1 MIPFLLSIVIS
12 ILIAVGSIGGADA
25 ADRYLWIIRDQ
36 LASPAAIEA
45 LVGDAA
51 ELGATDLL
59 VQVRGRGDA
68 YYRSSLVPRRDER
81 FDALATLMAAA
92 HARRLR
98 VHAWF
103 NVFLVGSA
111 DDALHVANAH
121 PGWIARWEDG
131 RSIAEIP
138 KSERGELFLEGAFL
152 SPASPP
158 ARGHLL
164 DVVSELVERYAL
176 DGLHWDYVRFP
187 GPKGGFES
195 DALQAFAAREALD
208 HPSWEEWRAEQ
219 VSLFVRE
226 AGERARAA
234 RPGIV
239 LSAAVMP
246 DPDDAFQLYGQ
257 DWTTWVRELWID
269 RAIPMSYTTSMER
282 LARWREQAISADL
295 PPERVL
301 VGLGVWKLSATEL
314 DAQMEWADA
323 NVPGGVA
330 LFSWG
335 DLSSAGDRAGAS
347 VRAETTRRVARRAVV
362 SRRWSPA
369 TGAAP

>member
-1 MIPFLLSIVIS
+1 MN
-12 ILIAVGSIGGADA
+12 
-25 ADRYLWIIRDQ
+25 
-36 LASPAAIEA
+36 
-45 LVGDAA
+45 DAA

-68 YYRSSLVPRRDER
+68 YYMSSLVPQRNER
-81 FDALATLMAAA
+81 FDALALVLEKA
-92 HARRLR
+92 HAQGLR

-103 NVFLVGSA
+103 NVYLVGSA
-111 DDALHVANAH
+111 DERLHVSNAH
-121 PGWIARWEDG
+121 PAWIARWEDG
-131 RSIAEIP
+131 RSIAEIS

-152 SPASPP
+152 SPASAQ
-158 ARGHLL
+158 AREHLL
-164 DVVSELVERYAL
+164 DVVSELVDRYAI
-176 DGLHWDYVRFP
+176 DGLHFDYIRFP

-208 HPSWEEWRAEQ
+208 NPSWEEWRAEQ

-226 AGERARAA
+226 AGARARAT
-234 RPGIV
+234 RPGIAI
-239 LSAAVMP
+239 SAAVLP
-246 DPDDAFQLYGQ
+246 DPDDAFRLYGQ

-282 LARWREQAISADL
+282 LARWREQAMAAEI

-301 VGLGVWKLSATEL
+301 AGLGVWKLNAAEL
-314 DAQMEWADA
+314 DAQMEWADE

-347 VRAETTRRVARRAVV
+347 ASSETARRAARRAVV
-362 SRRWSPA
+362 SRRWTPH
-369 TGAAP
+369 TGAAR